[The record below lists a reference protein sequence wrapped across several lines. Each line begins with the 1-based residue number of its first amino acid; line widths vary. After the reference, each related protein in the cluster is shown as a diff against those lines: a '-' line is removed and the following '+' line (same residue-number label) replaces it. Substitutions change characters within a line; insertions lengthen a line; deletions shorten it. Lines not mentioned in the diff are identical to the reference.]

1 MSSKKSPAP
10 RVSVPQ
16 LYLATPLVSDP
27 ADLARTLP
35 DLIASANIA
44 AVLVRFA
51 DADERSIIQRG
62 KALAPVIQNAN
73 AAMLI
78 ADRFELVARMG
89 ADGAH
94 LSDLDALNA
103 ALPTL
108 KPDRIAGVGG
118 LESRHDAM
126 LAGET
131 ADYVMF
137 GEPPANG
144 PRPSSE
150 AIMERLGWWA
160 EVFEVPCVGHADTR
174 EEALAFAA
182 TGAEFLLLGEFI
194 WKDPRG
200 PQAALMDVHGAIRQN
215 RPARTDGDQR
225 PEPTANN

>member
-1 MSSKKSPAP
+1 MSRKKSPASP
-10 RVSVPQ
+10 RIATPR
-16 LYLATPLVSDP
+16 LYLATPEVGDP

-35 DLIASANIA
+35 DLIASAEVA

-62 KALAPVIQNAN
+62 KVLAPAIQNAN

-78 ADRFELVARMG
+78 EGHFELVARMG

-94 LSDLDALNA
+94 LRDLA
-103 ALPTL
+103 ALDVALPVL
-108 KPDRIAGVGG
+108 KPDRIAGVAG

-137 GEPPANG
+137 GEPPVEG
-144 PRPSSE
+144 LRPSTE
-150 AIMERLGWWA
+150 AIAERLAWWA
-160 EVFEVPCVGHADTR
+160 EVFQVPCVGYATTR
-174 EEALAFAA
+174 DEALAFAG

-200 PQAALMDVHGAIRQN
+200 PKAALMDVADAIGQN
-215 RPARTDGDQR
+215 RAVG
-225 PEPTANN
+225 TAVKG

>member
-10 RVSVPQ
+10 PRVTAPR
-16 LYLATPLVSDP
+16 LYLATPPVGDP
-27 ADLARTLP
+27 AHLARILP
-35 DLIASANIA
+35 NLIASAGIA

-62 KALAPVIQNAN
+62 KALAPAIQNAG

-94 LSDLDALNA
+94 LRDLDVLKE

-108 KPDRIAGVGG
+108 RPDRIAGVAG

-137 GEPPANG
+137 GEPPVKG
-144 PRPSSE
+144 PRPAAE
-150 AIMERLGWWA
+150 AIAERLAWWA
-160 EVFEVPCVGHADTR
+160 ELFEVPCVGHAATR
-174 EEALAFAA
+174 DEALAFAA

-194 WKDPRG
+194 WDDPRG
-200 PQAALMDVHGAIRQN
+200 PKAALMDVHDAIGQN
-215 RPARTDGDQR
+215 RSTQ
-225 PEPTANN
+225 TAVKD

>member
-16 LYLATPLVSDP
+16 LYLATPPVADP
-27 ADLARTLP
+27 ADLARILP
-35 DLIASANIA
+35 DLITSAGIA

-51 DADERSIIQRG
+51 DADERTIIQRG
-62 KALAPVIQNAN
+62 KALAPAIQNAN

-94 LSDLDALNA
+94 LRDLAAFNE

-108 KPDRIAGVGG
+108 KPDRIAGVAG

-137 GEPPANG
+137 GEPPADG
-144 PRPSSE
+144 PRPSPE
-150 AIMERLGWWA
+150 AIVERLSWWA
-160 EVFEVPCVGHADTR
+160 EVFEVPCVGYAATR
-174 EEALAFAA
+174 DEALAFAA

-194 WKDPRG
+194 WDNPRG
-200 PQAALMDVHGAIRQN
+200 PKTALMDVHDAIRQN
-215 RPARTDGDQR
+215 RPAQPAKD
-225 PEPTANN
+225 

>member
-1 MSSKKSPAP
+1 MSSKKSAP
-10 RVSVPQ
+10 PRIATPR
-16 LYLATPLVSDP
+16 LYLTTPAVGDP
-27 ADLARTLP
+27 ADLIRTLP
-35 DLIASANIA
+35 ELIASADIA

-62 KALAPVIQNAN
+62 KVLAPVIQNAN

-78 ADRFELVARMG
+78 EGHFELVARMG

-94 LSDLDALNA
+94 LHDVA
-103 ALPTL
+103 ALDEALPVL
-108 KPDRIAGVGG
+108 KPDRIAGVAG

-137 GEPPANG
+137 GEPPAEG
-144 PRPSSE
+144 PRPSAE
-150 AIMERLGWWA
+150 AIAERLAWWA
-160 EVFEVPCVGHADTR
+160 EVFEVPCVGYAASRD
-174 EEALAFAA
+174 EALAFAA

-200 PQAALMDVHGAIRQN
+200 PKAALMDVADVIGQN
-215 RPARTDGDQR
+215 RAVG
-225 PEPTANN
+225 TAVKG